1 MISNS
6 ILTNV
11 TTGAAQRGI
20 AWKLDVASHEHQV
33 SCDWWRAGHV
43 TTELP
48 SDWSTPHGHQRGV
61 V

>member
-1 MISNS
+1 MISIS
-6 ILTNV
+6 ILTNA

>member
-1 MISNS
+1 MISIS

-20 AWKLDVASHEHQV
+20 AWKLDVAPHEHQV

-43 TTELP
+43 TTELV
-48 SDWSTPHGHQRGV
+48 SDWSTSHGHQRGV